1 MLATGCLSTAQGAL
15 YLLPTLYHGVFH
27 IMATLG
33 FLTVCWL
40 VVLITKTK
48 ISSYLHVYATN
59 FKVIGLLKK
68 NFLSFIVLYYF
79 MPENS
84 ACLLFQNLAFDNNMF
99 DFNKMNLMLF
109 QNSRFSAHIPLSSE

>member
-15 YLLPTLYHGVFH
+15 NLLPTLYHGVFH

-79 MPENS
+79 MPKI
-84 ACLLFQNLAFDNNMF
+84 AHTRLLFQNLAFDNNMF

-109 QNSRFSAHIPLSSE
+109 RIIAFSRIFL